1 MPSEDYMDR
10 DEQDERDDI
19 IDADEDHG
27 LVDDIVDE
35 DTDLDDAEDTDDADD
50 DTVVHPG
57 HGLPT
62 TIGAERPALPAWE
75 KRGW

>member
-19 IDADEDHG
+19 MDADEDHG

-50 DTVVHPG
+50 YTVTFASL
-57 HGLPT
+57 GLP
-62 TIGAERPALPAWE
+62 
-75 KRGW
+75 